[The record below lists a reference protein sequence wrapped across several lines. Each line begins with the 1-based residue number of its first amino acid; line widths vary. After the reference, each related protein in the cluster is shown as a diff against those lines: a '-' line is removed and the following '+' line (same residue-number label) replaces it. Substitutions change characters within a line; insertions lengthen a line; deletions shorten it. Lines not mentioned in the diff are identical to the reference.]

1 VGVDAGLRRRHEKRV
16 IHADDLVGIV
26 IIELDRLIHFHTPP
40 AMIGSAHQQA
50 GNWRD
55 ALAETSRPPLQVVSK
70 SGGADPTVGVN
81 NSHLKLNS

>member
-40 AMIGSAHQQA
+40 C
-50 GNWRD
+50 NDW
-55 ALAETSRPPLQVVSK
+55 ERPPASRELARRFSR
-70 SGGADPTVGVN
+70 N
-81 NSHLKLNS
+81 F